1 MANQRQS
8 IVDDEKTVNPVEE
21 KRSPTDQDLFGEL
34 TERALGISTTEET
47 LFSSLAEYLAAKS
60 IGFAVATFTE
70 EDNAIELEAL
80 FAPNG
85 TNLTSY
91 AHASLS
97 ESESSPRVKLIT
109 NLKEDLKN
117 GEVLFMSSMDEVL
130 VDRGEI
136 LHQAFGND
144 PMMITCLAGTRSWME
159 VLFLCGS
166 GLNDKWMSKAKS
178 LADKLSSALDISR
191 LRSDLSRK
199 EGRHDWFFTY
209 SKEGHLLIDARGE
222 IRDVNQKATELLG
235 RSREELVCRNI
246 MDVIPGS
253 KDLVD
258 PSKLRT
264 HVSPSVIDVDYPV
277 EGELTRYLHVEH
289 HPVTADE
296 HGEALLKISDLT
308 ERWRHEDMIKQ
319 LGELTTDAGNEP
331 SVGVLLQDSRGNIV
345 QVNETALEMLGYS
358 LEDLQGVHWSLIVP
372 QDQRYK
378 VSQANLQR
386 MQGETGRYEIQLLH
400 KSGKRLDV
408 LVSESPYHEKGRY
421 AGTFVFITDLTILR
435 RAEAIVLRQNWEL
448 QHIVDRFV
456 TQHYSDTHSLHTMD
470 VHTLLHQVGE
480 ELHQL
485 GIACLIATFSPT
497 ELFWNVQYVTPDL
510 GKVKSIGDPLRRDL
524 ESSTH
529 VDLFDPA
536 LILLQSGEA
545 IFVEEPDRSVESL
558 ASEGTPFH
566 PFLEEVKTYP
576 RILAPLRTLGRLFG
590 ILVICGENLAS
601 EDIPTIT
608 TFANHISIAL
618 EKSRL
623 LTKTLIQSRLGQVLA
638 DIESAASGERDVAQ
652 LLKNTGR
659 RILEAVK
666 MRICTFSFLEESDPS
681 LSVLL
686 SVTSP
691 AQGEAPPTPS
701 PGSTIHL
708 EEFPIVEGVLR
719 TGRKAILPE
728 SCRLFFDEGEDDDT
742 VKPCPTLLLP
752 MMVSDK
758 CIGLVSF
765 PLEDQENH
773 LSQDEQIFLQ
783 TSVGQ
788 LSLAVDRSFQEASE
802 DLEAQRDQDLA
813 SLIMDILAS
822 RDLEEVIQTVLK
834 GLVNLLPCHFVCL
847 TSFDHAAKT
856 AEVLGVAGG
865 DEHTL
870 EIGEIIPLDEW
881 DGIADLVNGEM
892 VYFEVCDEMQSSPSV
907 ANRLFNQGSRSWL
920 SLPLFD
926 QDQVVGALSIA
937 SRQTQIAIP
946 RNVDLA
952 GRIQE
957 HLSTALRNARN
968 HTKTRRQAKEMAEIV
983 DLALGISEEL
993 DFRTL
998 LQTTVQRATQ
1008 ILDATMGAI
1017 FLVEKSK
1024 EEITLVTESGLPTPP
1039 VVLRLLMGQG
1049 LAGKVWEK
1057 KGAIILNKARDLGDP
1072 NWLEAC
1078 YATGSAIGVPL
1089 LWEDEVRGVLAFY
1102 TPGEE
1107 NRFGLHEIDI
1117 LSKVAAQVSV
1127 RIENVEELEKTIRRV
1142 NQLLVIND
1150 IARRISTILIEDLLY
1165 TEIVRRVAH
1174 GLNLELVILFLVEE
1188 DKIIEAASYYLPQ
1201 DMYGIWEPISLKI
1214 GTGGV
1219 VGWVANE
1226 GQPILIP
1233 DVSTDPNYLPM
1244 IPVDFKVQSV
1254 VGIPLKL
1261 KGEVTGVL
1269 LTGSEKVAAFDKAD
1283 IDALLA
1289 LGAHIST
1296 CIENARLYEETKMVQ
1311 HRLAESEKLR
1321 ALGLVTGGIA
1331 HDFNNVLSVILSRAE
1346 LALNHT
1352 EDEQARRHLE
1362 QVVNAAKE
1370 GGETIHRLEGF
1381 ASFEKDK
1388 TDFIGVDIN
1397 QIVQE
1402 AIEICK
1408 PRWKGQAQSEG
1419 IDLQMI
1425 TELHADQPILGVPGE
1440 LREVLANLIFNA
1452 LEAIPA
1458 GGNVI
1463 IHTDN
1468 KDNGVSLIISDDGVG
1483 MTPDMKQQA
1492 FVPFFTTKPGRVGL
1506 GLSMCYGILQ
1516 RHGGTIDIKSEI
1528 GEGTTISLWL
1538 PIYAKSG
1545 EEDGRAEKNTI
1556 PALVEPAVILV
1567 VEDEKSI
1574 LEGLVETF
1582 ADAGHKVLAAS
1593 NGLEGFERFLEA
1605 GKLDIVFTDLGMPK
1619 LSGWELIEQLRAFD
1633 PKLPIVIFSGWG
1645 DVINPMKLRQFGVAK
1660 VIRKP
1665 FEMAKLHS
1673 TLYEVLAMRKKLDP
1687 S

>member
-1 MANQRQS
+1 MENQPQS
-8 IVDDEKTVNPVEE
+8 IVDHEKTVNPVEE
-21 KRSPTDQDLFGEL
+21 KSSPIDQELFGEL
-34 TERALGISTTEET
+34 NERALGLSITEET
-47 LFSSLAEYLAAKS
+47 LFGSLAEYLAAKC
-60 IGFAVATFTE
+60 IGFAVATFEDE
-70 EDNAIELEAL
+70 ENSIEVEAL

-85 TNLTSY
+85 TNLTSH
-91 AHASLS
+91 ARASLS
-97 ESESSPRVKLIT
+97 ESESNPRVKLIS

-117 GEVLFMSSMDEVL
+117 GEVLFMSSVDEV
-130 VDRGEI
+130 VIDHSEV

-144 PMMITCLAGTRSWME
+144 PIMITDLEGNRSSRE
-159 VLFLCGS
+159 ILFLCGS
-166 GLNDKWMSKAKS
+166 GLDDKWMLKAKN

-191 LRSDLSRK
+191 LRLDLSQK
-199 EGRHDWFFTY
+199 ESHHDWLFTY

-246 MDVIPGS
+246 VDVIPGS

-258 PSKLRT
+258 PSKLST
-264 HVSPSVIDVDYPV
+264 QVSPSVIEVDYPV
-277 EGELTRYLHVEH
+277 EGELIRYLHVEH
-289 HPVTADE
+289 HPVRTDE
-296 HGEALLKISDLT
+296 NSEALLKISDLT

-319 LGELTTDAGNEP
+319 LGKLTTDAEHEP
-331 SVGVLLQDSRGNIV
+331 SVGIFLQDSHGNID
-345 QVNETALEMLGYS
+345 QVNETAIEMLGYS
-358 LEDLQGVHWSLIVP
+358 LEDLQGVHWSQIVP
-372 QDQRYK
+372 KDQRYK
-378 VSQANLQR
+378 VSRANLQR
-386 MQGETGRYEIQLLH
+386 MRGETERYEIQLLH
-400 KSGKRLDV
+400 KSGKRVDV

-421 AGTFVFITDLTILR
+421 AGTFVFITDLTSLR

-448 QHIVDRFV
+448 QQIIDRFV
-456 TQHYSDTHSLHTMD
+456 TQHQNATQSLHMMD
-470 VHTLLHQVGE
+470 VEALLQQVGE
-480 ELHQL
+480 GLHQL
-485 GIACLIATFSPT
+485 GIACLIATFNPT
-497 ELFWNVQYVTPDL
+497 ELNWNIQYVTPDH
-510 GKVKSIGDPLRRDL
+510 GKVVSRGEPLRRDL
-524 ESSTH
+524 ESSAH
-529 VDLFDPA
+529 VDLLDPA

-545 IFVEEPDRSVESL
+545 IFVEEPDRSIESL
-558 ASEGTPFH
+558 ASERSPFNL
-566 PFLEEVKTYP
+566 FLEGVKTCP
-576 RILAPLRTLGRLFG
+576 RILAPLRGIDQLFG
-590 ILVICGENLAS
+590 VLVICGENLTS
-601 EDIPTIT
+601 EDIPTLT
-608 TFANHISIAL
+608 TFANHVSIAL

-623 LTKTLIQSRLGQVLA
+623 LTRTLIQSKLGQVLA
-638 DIESAASGERDVAQ
+638 EIESAASGEKDVAQ
-652 LLKNTGR
+652 LLKNTGQL
-659 RILEAVK
+659 ILEAVK
-666 MRICTFSFLEESDPS
+666 MRVCTFSFLEESDHS

-686 SVTSP
+686 SVTAP
-691 AQGEAPPTPS
+691 AQGEVSPLPS
-701 PGSTIHL
+701 PGSTIKL

-728 SCRLFFDEGEDDDT
+728 SCPLFLNEREGGDPT
-742 VKPCPTLLLP
+742 KPCLTLLLP
-752 MMVSDK
+752 MVVSDK
-758 CIGLVSF
+758 SIGLVSM
-765 PLEDQENH
+765 PLEDPENQ
-773 LSQDEQIFLQ
+773 LSQDEQLFLQ
-783 TSVGQ
+783 TSVSQ
-788 LSLAVDRSFQEASE
+788 LSLAVERNLQAASD
-802 DLEAQRDQDLA
+802 DLEAQRDLDLS
-813 SLIMDILAS
+813 SLIMKILAS
-822 RDLEEVIQTVLK
+822 RDLEEVIQAVLK

-847 TSFDHAAKT
+847 TSFDHTLKT
-856 AEVLGVAGG
+856 AEVLGVEGG
-865 DEHTL
+865 DENTL

-881 DGIADLVNGEM
+881 DGIADLVDGK
-892 VYFEVCDEMQSSPSV
+892 VLHFEVSDEIQSGPSV
-907 ANRLFNQGSRSWL
+907 VNRLFNRGSRSCL

-926 QDQVVGALSIA
+926 QDEVVGALSIA
-937 SRQTQIAIP
+937 SRQAHIATP
-946 RNVDLA
+946 RNLDLA
-952 GRIQE
+952 SRIQE
-957 HLSTALRNARN
+957 HLSIALRNARD
-968 HTKTRRQAKEMAEIV
+968 HTKMRRQAKEMAAIV
-983 DLALGISEEL
+983 DFALEISEEL
-993 DFRTL
+993 EFRTL
-998 LQTTVQRATQ
+998 MQTTVQRISQ

-1017 FLVEKSK
+1017 FLVDKSK
-1024 EEITLVTESGLPTPP
+1024 EEITLVSEFGLPTPP

-1057 KGAIILNKARDLGDP
+1057 KGAVILNKARDLGDP

-1107 NRFGLHEIDI
+1107 NRFGLHDIDI

-1142 NQLLVIND
+1142 NQLLVVND
-1150 IARRISTILIEDLLY
+1150 IARRISTILVEDLLY

-1233 DVSTDPNYLPM
+1233 DVSTDPNYLPV

-1362 QVVNAAKE
+1362 QVVKAAKE

-1408 PRWKGQAQSEG
+1408 PKWKGQAQAEG

-1425 TELHADQPILGVPGE
+1425 TELHADQPILGVPSE

-1463 IHTDN
+1463 IQTEN

-1528 GEGTTISLWL
+1528 GEGTSITLWL

-1545 EEDGRAEKNTI
+1545 EENDLTEKITI

-1567 VEDEKSI
+1567 VEDEKPI

-1605 GKLDIVFTDLGMPK
+1605 GRLDIVFTDLGMPK

-1645 DVINPMKLRQFGVAK
+1645 DVINPMKLRQFGIAK